1 MKELADRPLRVPAE
15 PWPLHAWRL
24 LCWLLELRL
33 VPRPTERRGGWR
45 APLRT
50 LRDGLTAT
58 GRVLLLAS
66 FALLL
71 LTRPSQP
78 GFDLALAAAGLS
90 VVLLSALVG
99 WWWRPRLQVTRL
111 ERPVAVA
118 GVPCRG
124 RVRVVNV
131 GRRAARDL
139 MLREWRGGGWRLL
152 PAAHRALIGRLN
164 VGESTV
170 YEVAFVPRERGILHL
185 PGLAAHSYFPL
196 FLTCSTQRLPQPLE
210 VVVRP
215 APLVVSLPPLRELAA
230 RCLAAGAQAA
240 PRQGTFEYAYSRP
253 YQPGDLPSRLD
264 HRASARRGELMARV
278 FHGGVPLQARG
289 AVLCCDTSVAGFE
302 PWQRRP
308 RDGRALDR
316 RLALLLEL
324 AAQARAAQLPPQALA
339 LGEDWQM
346 LADEAA
352 LERAVAKCA
361 PARVCRLPDAPLQA
375 DWLHLVVT
383 EDASPQLLAPVA
395 AWRAAGRLV
404 LVFRLGGAGRAL
416 PEGPGNHE
424 VHA

>member
-24 LCWLLELRL
+24 LRWLLELRL
-33 VPRPTERRGGWR
+33 VPRLTERRGGWR
-45 APLRT
+45 APLRA
-50 LRDGLTAT
+50 LRDGLTST

-71 LTRPSQP
+71 LSRRSQP
-78 GFDLALAAAGLS
+78 GFDLGLAAAGLS
-90 VVLLSALVG
+90 VLLLSVLIG
-99 WWWRPRLQVTRL
+99 WWWRPRLQLTRL
-111 ERPVAVA
+111 ERTVAVA

-139 MLREWRGGGWRLL
+139 VLREWRGGGWRPL
-152 PAAHRALIGRLN
+152 PAAQGALIGRLN
-164 VGESTV
+164 AGDSAL
-170 YEVAFVPRERGILHL
+170 YEVAFVPRERGLVHL

-196 FLTCSTQRLPQPLE
+196 FVSCSTQRVPEPLE
-210 VVVRP
+210 VAVLP
-215 APLVVSLPPLRELAA
+215 PPLRVSLPPLRDLAA
-230 RCLAAGAQAA
+230 RCLQAGTQAA
-240 PRQGTFEYAYSRP
+240 QRHGTFEYAYSRP

-264 HRASARRGELMARV
+264 YRASARRGELMARV
-278 FHGGVPLQARG
+278 FHGGVQLQARG
-289 AVLCCDTSVAGFE
+289 VVLCCDTSVAGFE

-308 RDGRALDR
+308 RNRKVLDR

-339 LGEDWQM
+339 LGEDWQT

-352 LERAVAKCA
+352 LQRAVAGCA
-361 PARVCRLPDAPLQA
+361 PARSCRLPDAPLQA

-383 EDASPQLLAPVA
+383 EDASPELLAQVA
-395 AWRAAGRLV
+395 AWRVAGRLV

-416 PEGPGNHE
+416 PEAPGNHE
-424 VHA
+424 VHG